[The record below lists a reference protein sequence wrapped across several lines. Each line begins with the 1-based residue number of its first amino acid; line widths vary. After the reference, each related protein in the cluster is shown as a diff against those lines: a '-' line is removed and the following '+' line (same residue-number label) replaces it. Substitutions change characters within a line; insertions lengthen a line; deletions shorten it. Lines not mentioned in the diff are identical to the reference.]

1 MYFLKYCTLLLNN
14 VFLGYFKSS
23 SNLLIISAF
32 NVLNAVFKIKDD
44 PPWVYMESWVSEIE
58 RVCMISIKSTAACES
73 HRHEED

>member
-1 MYFLKYCTLLLNN
+1 MCFQKYCTLLLNN

-44 PPWVYMESWVSEIE
+44 PPESTWKAEFLKLKECV
-58 RVCMISIKSTAACES
+58 
-73 HRHEED
+73 